1 MTTVARV
8 LVLQLVLSIMV
19 AVGAGI
25 LCGAPAAKAAML
37 GGGSALAGTL
47 AYAGCQRM
55 VTGSNASQLIWGH
68 VAGEAAKVLVALGLL
83 AVVLVADPG
92 HAAAGLAGFG
102 ATLLA
107 YPLAIFWLNK

>member
-1 MTTVARV
+1 MTTVTRV
-8 LVLQLVLSIMV
+8 MVLQLLLSIMV
-19 AVGAGI
+19 AAGCGI
-25 LCGAPAAKAAML
+25 LYGVLAAKAAML

-55 VTGSNASQLIWGH
+55 VPGSNASRLMWGH
-68 VAGEAAKVLVALGLL
+68 VAGETAKVLVALGLL
-83 AVVLVADPG
+83 AAVLVTDPG
-92 HAAAGLAGFG
+92 HAVASLAGFS

>member
-8 LVLQLVLSIMV
+8 MVLQLLLSIMV
-19 AVGAGI
+19 AACAGI
-25 LCGAPAAKAAML
+25 LYGMPAAKAAML

-55 VTGSNASQLIWGH
+55 VPGSNASRLMWGH
-68 VAGEAAKVLVALGLL
+68 IAGEAAKVLVALGLL
-83 AVVLVADPG
+83 AVVLVTDPG

>member
-1 MTTVARV
+1 MTTVGRV
-8 LVLQLVLSIMV
+8 LVLQLALLVM
-19 AVGAGI
+19 AAAGAGI
-25 LCGAPAAKAAML
+25 LYGVPSAKAAML

-55 VTGSNASQLIWGH
+55 VPGSNASRLMWGH
-68 VAGEAAKVLVALGLL
+68 VAGETAKVLVALVLL
-83 AVVLVADPG
+83 AAVLATDPG
-92 HAAAGLAGFG
+92 RGAAGLAGFG

>member
-1 MTTVARV
+1 MVARV
-8 LVLQLVLSIMV
+8 MVLQLVLSIMV
-19 AVGAGI
+19 VAGAGV
-25 LCGAPAAKAAML
+25 LYGAPAAKAAMM

-55 VTGSNASQLIWGH
+55 VPGSNASRLMWGH
-68 VAGEAAKVLVALGLL
+68 ILGEAAKVLVALGLL

-102 ATLLA
+102 AALLA

>member
-1 MTTVARV
+1 MVARV
-8 LVLQLVLSIMV
+8 MVLQLVLSIMV
-19 AVGAGI
+19 VAGAGV
-25 LCGAPAAKAAML
+25 LYGAPAAKAAMM

-55 VTGSNASQLIWGH
+55 IPGSNASRLMWGH
-68 VAGEAAKVLVALGLL
+68 IVGEAAKVLVALGLL